1 MAFAVHFRLE
11 IFLMDVV
18 TAYLYGNLDM
28 LLYISPPPDFLPK
41 LPTPSPGR
49 FLGLRICKALYG
61 LKQAGRM
68 WYHLLRDFLISH
80 GFSHDPTLPCIFT
93 LTQNSQYLIV
103 AVYVDDLNLIGSPAL
118 CKHTEALLTAQFDM
132 KLLGKTSFCLGL
144 QIQHFPNGVLLHQQS
159 YTRKLLKFFNMDQ
172 AHALAAPMIGR
183 SRSEDDPYQPCSEE
197 EEIVDRSKYLTA
209 VGAFTYLTTHTRPDI
224 AFATN
229 ILARHSQK
237 PTARHWN
244 GVKHLLRYLRG
255 TEDLGLYYRN
265 DTNGEITGYA
275 DSGFKTDEVTGKS
288 QTGYIFIKNGAP
300 ISWKSAK
307 QTVTATS
314 TNHAELLAFH
324 EASREAVWLRTM
336 QEILAKQCKMNQKFK
351 PTVIFEDNAACVAQ
365 MNTGFIKADRV
376 KHISPHIF
384 GFAQDLIE
392 TGQIEIK
399 KIESEN
405 NIADML
411 TKALPAYKHK
421 KLVLEAGMK
430 TLHELTSN

>member
-1 MAFAVHFRLE
+1 
-11 IFLMDVV
+11 
-18 TAYLYGNLDM
+18 
-28 LLYISPPPDFLPK
+28 
-41 LPTPSPGR
+41 
-49 FLGLRICKALYG
+49 
-61 LKQAGRM
+61 
-68 WYHLLRDFLISH
+68 
-80 GFSHDPTLPCIFT
+80 
-93 LTQNSQYLIV
+93 
-103 AVYVDDLNLIGSPAL
+103 
-118 CKHTEALLTAQFDM
+118 M
-132 KLLGKTSFCLGL
+132 KLLGKTLFCLGL
-144 QIQHFPNGVLLHQQS
+144 QVHHFPDGVLLHQQS

-172 AHALAAPMIGR
+172 AHALAAPMIGK

-197 EEIVDRSKYLTA
+197 EEIVDRSKYLTV

-229 ILARHSQK
+229 ILVRHSQK
-237 PTARHWN
+237 PTAHHWN
-244 GVKHLLRYLRG
+244 GVKHLLQYLRG

-265 DTNGEITGYA
+265 DTNGKITGYA
-275 DSGFKTDEVTGKS
+275 NSEFKTDEVTCKS
-288 QTGYIFIKNGAP
+288 QTGYKFIKNGAP

-392 TGQIEIK
+392 SGQIEIK
-399 KIESEN
+399 KIESDN

-430 TLHELTSN
+430 TLHELSSD